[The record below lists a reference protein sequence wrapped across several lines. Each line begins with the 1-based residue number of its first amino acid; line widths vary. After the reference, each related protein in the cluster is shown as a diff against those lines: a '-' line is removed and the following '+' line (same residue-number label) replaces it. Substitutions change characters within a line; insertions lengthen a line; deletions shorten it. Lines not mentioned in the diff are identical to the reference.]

1 MRRPFLKYTASM
13 ALACAAAATPL
24 FAQVNTGI
32 GADPTTHVDP
42 NWVTSWIQNTPGA
55 SWQYGPAYVV
65 QSPPS
70 PPWSNTAPGSFWISN
85 NTTASLPGGTGDNT
99 ERYSYGYLQSFTSDA
114 SQIQMTIWTDNY
126 FNWGTIDGN
135 VFGYALGG
143 VPSPLNADS
152 RVFTLTLDPN
162 VTEHRLTLQTTG
174 DGQTDG
180 INVQF
185 SSVPEPSSMALLGT
199 GLIGL
204 IPMVR
209 RRRKS

>member
-1 MRRPFLKYTASM
+1 MSRPFFKYTASL

-24 FAQVNTGI
+24 FAQVNTGV
-32 GADPTTHVDP
+32 GADPTTHIDA
-42 NWVTSWIQNTPGA
+42 NWMVGANNTATGVYTQGNA
-55 SWQYGPAYVV
+55 VVV

-70 PPWSNTAPGSFWISN
+70 AWPNTAPNSFWISSN
-85 NTTASLPGGTGDNT
+85 ATGTLPGGIGDGSPRVN
-99 ERYSYGYLQSFTSDA
+99 YGYRTIFTSSTDP
-114 SQIQMTIWTDNY
+114 IQMTVWTDNV
-126 FNWGTIDGN
+126 FNW
-135 VFGYALGG
+135 
-143 VPSPLNADS
+143 
-152 RVFTLTLDPN
+152 FTLDGTAFSA
-162 VTEHRLTLQTTG
+162 LQTGQPSTPFGAQTFVLNPTTSGEHTLILQTVG
-174 DGQTDG
+174 DGATDG

>member
-24 FAQVNTGI
+24 FAQVNTGV
-32 GADPTTHVDP
+32 GADPTTHIDA
-42 NWVTSWIQNTPGA
+42 NWVVGA
-55 SWQYGPAYVV
+55 NNLESNVYTQHNAVVV

-70 PPWSNTAPGSFWISN
+70 AWANTSPNSFWIGS
-85 NTTASLPGGTGDNT
+85 TTSGSLPGGIGDGAQ
-99 ERYSYGYLQSFTSDA
+99 RFSYGYQTFFTSSTDP
-114 SQIQMTIWTDNY
+114 IRMTVWTDNV
-126 FNWGTIDGN
+126 FNWFSLDGTAFSAIQTGEPSTA
-135 VFGYALGG
+135 FG
-143 VPSPLNADS
+143 PQ
-152 RVFTLTLDPN
+152 VFTLNPTTSGQHTL
-162 VTEHRLTLQTTG
+162 LLQTVG

-199 GLIGL
+199 GLVGL
-204 IPMVR
+204 IPMIR